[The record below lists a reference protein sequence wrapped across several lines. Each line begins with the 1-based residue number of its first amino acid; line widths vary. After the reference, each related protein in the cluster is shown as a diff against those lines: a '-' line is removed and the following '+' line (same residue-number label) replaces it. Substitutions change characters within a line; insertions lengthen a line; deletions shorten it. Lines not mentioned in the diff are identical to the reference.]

1 MTFKPICTLD
11 FEVLIDNSNPMCR
24 TWKVADGLTKTWFYI
39 YLRYCVTFT
48 EIRWWYPY
56 HTHFKLATLVC
67 KIKTY
72 TTYARFK
79 IWHIIMKFVT
89 IKWKKIKIIFFFVRI
104 QLGGAVTSIFFDI
117 WWRVDTNKLGTWKTG
132 DRNTDRQV

>member
-1 MTFKPICTLD
+1 MNWPLELKICPRCDIQTYMY

-89 IKWKKIKIIFFFVRI
+89 IKWKKFKIIFFCQDSTGR
-104 QLGGAVTSIFFDI
+104 SRDI
-117 WWRVDTNKLGTWKTG
+117 NLFWHLVKGRYK
-132 DRNTDRQV
+132 